1 MQKNDRH
8 ELIKQIINE
17 NEIDRQEDIVLHL
30 QEQGVEVTQ
39 ATVSRDIRELKLIK
53 SPTKKGG
60 VRYSLPKGDTSQI
73 EQRLFTLLS
82 SALISIKVQEKFVFI
97 DLKPGNGASISA
109 TLKQVH
115 YGFVFAAVSDDN
127 GVLVI
132 CTDDEHAVRLK
143 DRITQSIAY
152 I

>member
-1 MQKNDRH
+1 MRKNVRH

-82 SALISIKVQEKFVFI
+82 SALISIKSSGKVCV
-97 DLKPGNGASISA
+97 
-109 TLKQVH
+109 
-115 YGFVFAAVSDDN
+115 Y
-127 GVLVI
+127 
-132 CTDDEHAVRLK
+132 
-143 DRITQSIAY
+143 
-152 I
+152 